1 MPKKSNSMKE
11 VNLASIIS
19 AYDTFGK
26 EELFNNYLSFFGVS
40 LKEREKEDLKSFF

>member
-1 MPKKSNSMKE
+1 MKE

-26 EELFNNYLSFFGVS
+26 EELFNNYLNRGKQITS
-40 LKEREKEDLKSFF
+40 KN

>member
-1 MPKKSNSMKE
+1 MKE

-26 EELFNNYLSFFGVS
+26 EELFNNYYI
-40 LKEREKEDLKSFF
+40 